1 MIEKPPH
8 GQPCNGCGQCCME
21 ELCPLGVGLFG
32 EPWERRCP
40 ALEPD
45 GERFACGLIM
55 NPMVYAMRQTLMHGK
70 EVMSRSA
77 AHLVGA
83 GRGCDAQLDG
93 EVADEDFRARMR
105 AQRDITL
112 TKRSLKA
119 WGLTMDHNK
128 GDRL

>member
-8 GQPCNGCGQCCME
+8 GQPCNGCGQCCAD
-21 ELCPLGVGLFG
+21 ELCPLGVGVFG

-45 GERFACGLIM
+45 GERFVCGLVV
-55 NPMVYAMRQTLMHGK
+55 NPMVYAIAQTLLHGK

-93 EVADEDFRARMR
+93 EVADEAFRARMR
-105 AQRDITL
+105 AQRDPAL
-112 TKRSLKA
+112 TKRSLKI
-119 WGLTMDHNK
+119 WGLTALYSN
-128 GDRL
+128 RRPE